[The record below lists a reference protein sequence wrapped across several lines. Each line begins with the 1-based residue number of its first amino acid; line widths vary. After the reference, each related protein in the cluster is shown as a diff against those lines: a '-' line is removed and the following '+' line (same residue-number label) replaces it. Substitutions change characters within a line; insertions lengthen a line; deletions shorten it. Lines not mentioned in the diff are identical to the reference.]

1 MKLQP
6 IAPKNVRL
14 RIFGHD
20 VVLTITAASL
30 PTAEE
35 WLGTHTIDVSELG
48 SIQLDLCLN
57 RLCGE
62 FEAVSYRLFSQHDRE
77 PLQYAGT
84 WQVVPDYRQF
94 VRIFRWWYNYG
105 FAEALTQQSFEE
117 TYGKRM
123 GEHYWEKWCHYDRSI
138 AKMVGYFGT
147 NVKEGQKFLDLVMDA
162 VARYEQREKEEK
174 AAPLPTLMKP
184 TNPNADI
191 HP

>member
-6 IAPKNVRL
+6 IAPQNVRL
-14 RIFGHD
+14 RILGHD
-20 VVLTITAASL
+20 VMLTITAASL

-35 WLGTHTIDVSELG
+35 WLSRYTIDLSELG
-48 SIQLDLCLN
+48 SIQLDLCMN

-94 VRIFRWWYNYG
+94 LRMFRWWYNYSLT
-105 FAEALTQQSFEE
+105 EALTQQSFEE
-117 TYGKRM
+117 AYGKRM
-123 GEHYWEKWCHYDRSI
+123 GEHYWEKWCLYERSI

-162 VARYEQREKEEK
+162 VARYEQREKAETT
-174 AAPLPTLMKP
+174 APLPALMKP